1 MSSLSNSLLT
11 TRPRENAGSET
22 DSRYNYQKDLALYML
37 IDLHQASGDY
47 VMLFDYHDDIA
58 LLDQETAPQYIDFY
72 QIKTKGAGHWLMSDL
87 TLSDGKKL
95 SILGKLY
102 QNKLSFDAH
111 TRSLNFVT
119 NAGLKLTLQTG
130 KDTAGS
136 SEIRAADLKDTV
148 IKEVNEKL
156 QLEHGLDKAP
166 AFETLTAF
174 KVSPLSLKDSARH
187 CSGALNTLFE
197 KLNPNYSGN
206 TNLAYKKIFNE
217 IKIRTDRTIDAHG
230 MAGLEELVAQKGISK
245 REFGEI
251 LRIAGLYR
259 NADQIWSD
267 IHTALTS
274 AGAGVAEISQYKRQ
288 WRDVYVRTLNQ
299 PSNIPLVKTVEY
311 INGVVA
317 DSLEDP
323 AHAQLDLRHLLAAT
337 EARCT
342 AVPYGIFDTKF
353 IRGAILNAIYND

>member
-1 MSSLSNSLLT
+1 MSSLTNSLLV

-58 LLDQETAPQYIDFY
+58 LLDQETAPQFIDFY
-72 QIKTKGAGHWLMSDL
+72 QVKTKGAGHWLMSDL
-87 TLSDGKKL
+87 ILANGSKL

-102 QNKLSFDAH
+102 KNKINFNAH

-119 NAGLKLTLQTG
+119 NAGLKLTLNSG
-130 KDTAGS
+130 KDTAGL
-136 SEIRAADLKDTV
+136 SEINAADLKDTV
-148 IKEVNEKL
+148 IREVNDKL
-156 QLEHGLDKAP
+156 QKEHGLDELP
-166 AFETLTAF
+166 SFETLTAF

-217 IKIRTDRTIDAHG
+217 IKIRTDRTIEASG
-230 MAGLEELVAQKGISK
+230 MAGLEQLIAQKGISK
-245 REFGEI
+245 REFEEI
-251 LRIAGLYR
+251 LRVAGLYR
-259 NADQIWSD
+259 NADQIWSE
-267 IHTALTS
+267 INTALLS
-274 AGAGVAEISQYKRQ
+274 AGAGIPEINQYKRY
-288 WRDVYVRTLNQ
+288 WRDAYVRTLNQ
-299 PSNIPLVKTVEY
+299 PSNTPLSKTVEY

-317 DSLEDP
+317 ISLDDP
-323 AHAQLDLRHLLAAT
+323 AHARFDIRQLVAAT
-337 EARCT
+337 EAHCT
-342 AVPYGIFDTKF
+342 GLPYQIFDAKF
-353 IRGAILNAIYND
+353 VKGAILNAIYND